1 MILKLYQFSRHS
13 SSNGGTGIMKATATL
28 ICMGSLYAGALWAEY
43 QIALL
48 FGTGCFLLVGGSAL
62 AVIAAALRRAPE
74 GNERAD
80 GFHIRLRKRPTGFVS
95 AVRPAQR
102 QMRRGWT

>member
-1 MILKLYQFSRHS
+1 
-13 SSNGGTGIMKATATL
+13 MKATAAL
-28 ICMGSLYAGALWAEY
+28 MCVGSLYAGALWTEY

-48 FGTGCFLLVGGSAL
+48 LGTVGFLLVGGSAL
-62 AVIAAALRRAPE
+62 AVMAVALRRAPG

-80 GFHIRLRKRPTGFVS
+80 GFHIRLRKRPSGFVS